1 MPNPFERVLSSF
13 DEQGRA
19 RHDLMEDLRRRYLD
33 LDRDDE
39 VAGLLAWMLG
49 TTATRI
55 NPGRPHGPSNRAEC
69 RSLVVTGESG
79 AGKTRLI
86 HHAFATHPA
95 LADFADPE
103 APRIAISVMLPSPCT
118 LQAMGQAIL
127 TELGYQIDRPLGETV
142 AWARVRRLLEKRAI
156 LVVHLDEMHNVTE
169 TANTLEMAK
178 IRKTLKALMATPR
191 WPVALVV
198 SGLPHVTEV
207 MEAVAME
214 PIPGQPIPVSVDRE
228 TEVRRRFRFV
238 HLKPLSLPGELD
250 VVRNAAEHLAGIAGF
265 VLPEDFET
273 EIAPRLVHAVLYQYG
288 TCLEL
293 VGDAIETMLNKPDGG
308 TVLTIGRFADAYA
321 ERTGNA
327 AHMNPF
333 LAPDWSNVDCRAVLR
348 KREDE
353 PPRERAPGPRG
364 QGRRS

>member
-1 MPNPFERVLSSF
+1 MADPFERVLASL
-13 DEQGRA
+13 DEPARA
-19 RHDLMEDLRRRYLD
+19 RHELMEDLRRRYLD

-39 VAGLLAWMLG
+39 VAARLAWMLG
-49 TTATRI
+49 TTAARI
-55 NPGRPHGPSNRAEC
+55 DPGRPHGAGNRAEC
-69 RSLVVTGESG
+69 RSIVVTGESG
-79 AGKTRLI
+79 AGKSRLI

-142 AWARVRRLLEKRAI
+142 AWARVHRLLLRRGI

-169 TANTLEMAK
+169 TANRLELAK
-178 IRKTLKALMATPR
+178 IRKTLKALTANLR

-207 MEAVAME
+207 MEAVAVE
-214 PIPGQPIPVSVDRE
+214 PMPGQPIATPIDRE

-238 HLKPLSLPGELD
+238 QLKPLSLPDDLD
-250 VVRNAAEHLAGIAGF
+250 VVENAAEHLAAIAKF
-265 VLPEDFET
+265 ALPEDFET
-273 EIAPRLVHAVLYQYG
+273 EVAPRLVHAALYQYG

-308 TVLTIGRFADAYA
+308 TVLTIGRFADAFA

-327 AHMNPF
+327 ANMNPF
-333 LAPDWSNVDCRAVLR
+333 LAPDWPNVDCRAILR

-353 PPRERAPGPRG
+353 PPRERVVPRSRG
-364 QGRRS
+364 KRS